1 MKSFIKTLSR
11 INKVLEE
18 LGSAAACAIR
28 NQDNN
33 NVTNK

>member
-11 INKVLEE
+11 INKVLGINKVLEE

-28 NQDNN
+28 N
-33 NVTNK
+33 